1 MKKTAPAPR
10 GHRVGYVRVSSIGQN
25 TDRQL
30 DGIDLDKTF
39 TDICSGKDANRPQ
52 LKAALAYLREG
63 DELVVHSMDRLA
75 RSVDDLRRIVNEQT
89 VKGVSVRFEKEGL
102 TFTGDD
108 SPMNQLLLTLLGGVA
123 QFERAMILERQRE
136 GIALAKQRG
145 AFKGRRPTLTDAQVV
160 ALHEKVHAGASKAA
174 VAREFGI
181 SRETL
186 YTYLRKPLPDAA
198 GREDM
203 QRRQRLEKN
212 GQAKLI

>member
-1 MKKTAPAPR
+1 
-10 GHRVGYVRVSSIGQN
+10 
-25 TDRQL
+25 
-30 DGIDLDKTF
+30 
-39 TDICSGKDANRPQ
+39 
-52 LKAALAYLREG
+52 
-63 DELVVHSMDRLA
+63 
-75 RSVDDLRRIVNEQT
+75 
-89 VKGVSVRFEKEGL
+89 
-102 TFTGDD
+102 
-108 SPMNQLLLTLLGGVA
+108 
-123 QFERAMILERQRE
+123 
-136 GIALAKQRG
+136 
-145 AFKGRRPTLTDAQVV
+145 VV